1 MSQQSDSAGL
11 GLPQVA
17 ACLLVGYFVF
27 RWFFKSND
35 PSSTAQRRPP
45 PVDPRRL
52 QEQTDVV
59 RGMFPQVS
67 AAAVRAELV
76 RNGGNI
82 EITTERI
89 LTTGFLPE
97 VSCLFSAEVNRER
110 LMTVLA
116 SYPDYRSSCT
126 TSPTAARS
134 GSFISFVVSNDVIP
148 IYRFDNP
155 IQPSQPSS
163 RS

>member
-1 MSQQSDSAGL
+1 MSQSQSDSTAGL

-67 AAAVRAELV
+67 VAAVRAELI

-89 LTTGFLPE
+89 LTNGFLPE
-97 VSCLFSAEVNRER
+97 VRCLFPAEMSRER
-110 LMTVLA
+110 LMTRPSLLPPLLRQL
-116 SYPDYRSSCT
+116 PD
-126 TSPTAARS
+126 
-134 GSFISFVVSNDVIP
+134 
-148 IYRFDNP
+148 DNP
-155 IQPSQPSS
+155 LRQLHRLHHLQRYCHNIQI
-163 RS
+163 